1 MQTVCVLGA
10 SGHVGGAIVTALL
23 SAGYHV
29 TAISRS
35 AGKLQSIQSEHEGAK
50 GLDTLMGD
58 VSSDTAADQLR
69 AEILSRFGRPSAIVA
84 ALSSPAA
91 DAPMRILDTPTDKL
105 QEAFNSNFFSQNH
118 PIDAWH
124 LRRCRWSAFEAR

>member
-1 MQTVCVLGA
+1 
-10 SGHVGGAIVTALL
+10 VGGAIVTALL